1 MYRALTFIFIALFY
15 NSLSNAQTQ
24 EDLKKRED
32 QLNAE
37 ISQHPKSPDLY
48 FYRGSVKYLSKRM
61 DEAVKDLDSSIILW
75 PGDSPRILRAY
86 IYTNSYYDPKYFSL
100 AIIDFDTL
108 IKHHPQEAENYYYRA
123 FCHKHLKEYTVAIK
137 DLQSYVKINPYT
149 LEGYDELHSNYE
161 LLGQEYKG
169 NLEYIKGIKTMSHLI
184 DSIKTN
190 PEAYFIRGELTCYL
204 YRYEGK
210 LEYKISDAIPDLEKA
225 ISLDSTKYNYFFE
238 LGFVYD
244 RLKKYL
250 LARKYFEKSIALAPS
265 SQAYQYLIGTYES
278 LGNIK
283 GAINISTKG
292 IEALPNAWD
301 LYQYRAEL
309 YAKTGDM
316 KKSNDDNKTRDKIL
330 SSIK

>member
-184 DSIKTN
+184 
-190 PEAYFIRGELTCYL
+190 EQ
-204 YRYEGK
+204 
-210 LEYKISDAIPDLEKA
+210 IPRH
-225 ISLDSTKYNYFFE
+225 ISLGEN
-238 LGFVYD
+238 
-244 RLKKYL
+244 L
-250 LARKYFEKSIALAPS
+250 LVIYI
-265 SQAYQYLIGTYES
+265 
-278 LGNIK
+278 
-283 GAINISTKG
+283 
-292 IEALPNAWD
+292 
-301 LYQYRAEL
+301 
-309 YAKTGDM
+309 DM
-316 KKSNDDNKTRDKIL
+316 KGNLNTRYQTPFLI
-330 SSIK
+330 